1 MNKSNAIEKK
11 EANYVEFI
19 IYRFPKKN
27 EKSVLQIITKSL
39 DFFRNEDVRYDYFKL
54 GSRENIPGFTNITR
68 TISATPKEEVWMDL
82 IYYRDRNHRDQFVA
96 NMSNNKECQAGY
108 EEFTKLI
115 TPGSEIING
124 EFSRM
129 T

>member
-1 MNKSNAIEKK
+1 
-11 EANYVEFI
+11 V
-19 IYRFPKKN
+19 R
-27 EKSVLQIITKSL
+27 QIITKSL
-39 DFFRNEDVRYDYFKL
+39 DFFRNEGVRYDYFKL
-54 GSRENIPGFTNITR
+54 GSRENIPGFTNITK
-68 TISATPKEEVWMDL
+68 TISATPREEVWMDL

>member
-39 DFFRNEDVRYDYFKL
+39 DFFRNEGVRYDYFKL
-54 GSRENIPGFTNITR
+54 GSRENIPGFTNITK

-108 EEFTKLI
+108 EGFTKLI
-115 TPGSEIING
+115 TRGSEIING

>member
-39 DFFRNEDVRYDYFKL
+39 DFFRDEGVRYDYFKL
-54 GSRENIPGFTNITR
+54 GSRENIPGFTNITK

-96 NMSNNKECQAGY
+96 NMSNNKVCQAGY

>member
-39 DFFRNEDVRYDYFKL
+39 DFFRNEGVRYDYFKL
-54 GSRENIPGFTNITR
+54 GNRENIPGFTNITK